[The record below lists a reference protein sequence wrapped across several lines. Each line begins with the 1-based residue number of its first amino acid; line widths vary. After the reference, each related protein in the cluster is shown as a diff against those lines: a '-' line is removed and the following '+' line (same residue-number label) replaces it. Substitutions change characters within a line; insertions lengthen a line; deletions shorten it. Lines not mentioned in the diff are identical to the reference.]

1 MRQMKLLSSIILN
14 EESVAVLSK
23 YQKKFVKTVNFLKK
37 QVKLFYENE
46 SKIIISHASS
56 TNDLFAANEDVE
68 IKKHSKH
75 KKRIKNKINDN
86 ERKKS
91 FVTNEMKTQGF
102 KFNEDDFPVLNGDN
116 TSRPGYSCSSKNVI
130 KFFCLF

>member
-14 EESVAVLSK
+14 EESVTVLSK

-46 SKIIISHASS
+46 SKIIISRASS

-91 FVTNEMKTQGF
+91 FLTNEMKTQGF

-116 TSRPGYSCSSKNVI
+116 NSRPVYSCSSKNVI
-130 KFFCLF
+130 KLLCLS